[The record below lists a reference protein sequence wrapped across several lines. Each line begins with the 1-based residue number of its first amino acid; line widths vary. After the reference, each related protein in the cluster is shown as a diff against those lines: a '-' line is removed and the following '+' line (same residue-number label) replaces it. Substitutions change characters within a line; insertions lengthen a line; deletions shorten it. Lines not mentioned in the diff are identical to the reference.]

1 MDQLS
6 TRALRSEST
15 QMQLS
20 RAIIRISPW
29 ALKLAGSL
37 SSTVDSFKTE
47 VHSRT
52 TRIYFI
58 SACGVPE
65 TTSANRTHSAVDVEP
80 GCNFVFDMNDAILG
94 ATRSNIRIPAISYS
108 SKETELSQGLN
119 KRTVKSTFIR
129 TAVLQSIFPQR
140 KYAVGNSH

>member
-20 RAIIRISPW
+20 RAIIRRSPW

-65 TTSANRTHSAVDVEP
+65 TTSANRTLSAVDVEP
-80 GCNFVFDMNDAILG
+80 ICNLRIGVN
-94 ATRSNIRIPAISYS
+94 ATRRSNIRIPAIFYS
-108 SKETELSQGLN
+108 SKEQELS
-119 KRTVKSTFIR
+119 
-129 TAVLQSIFPQR
+129 
-140 KYAVGNSH
+140 